1 MTTIGNILWFILG
14 GIIAGT
20 LWMLAGAV
28 FCLTVVGIPFG
39 LACFRIAVFAY
50 APFGKELVD
59 ARDVGEERLS
69 GTGFAN
75 FLWFALAG
83 LWLWISFVLAGISM
97 LIGIVTIPFGFAYF
111 KLATAAFAPLG
122 KRIVSGDMAHV
133 IRQRK
138 ASGQLDDRLSHGK
151 IERAREVPLPG
162 MASRTE
168 KRESEREF
176 GVRKPIRHRSTARSL
191 ARRRTARA
199 VRNVLLALLALAAL
213 AGAVPASRWFFRRAV
228 SENDFFTLRHADVLT
243 DGILTA
249 NHILAAAGVSV
260 GTNLFAFSVDGV
272 RDRIAADPLVQ
283 SATVVRRI
291 PDTLLV
297 SVVERRPV
305 ARITGASETA
315 PLAIDDTGHVL
326 GPSALRSALPTL
338 SGLSDTVLAPGDVV
352 SDPLLPRLLDILS
365 ICNHPEIRDAT
376 PPVRPIRLDVSD
388 RTRILMTLDNG
399 ENVFLSTD
407 GYADKIRRL
416 VVMRRVASERSLPLR
431 NWDLTADRSY
441 PATP

>member
-1 MTTIGNILWFILG
+1 MT
-14 GIIAGT
+14 
-20 LWMLAGAV
+20 
-28 FCLTVVGIPFG
+28 P
-39 LACFRIAVFAY
+39 
-50 APFGKELVD
+50 P
-59 ARDVGEERLS
+59 S
-69 GTGFAN
+69 
-75 FLWFALAG
+75 
-83 LWLWISFVLAGISM
+83 S
-97 LIGIVTIPFGFAYF
+97 
-111 KLATAAFAPLG
+111 
-122 KRIVSGDMAHV
+122 
-133 IRQRK
+133 RQ
-138 ASGQLDDRLSHGK
+138 
-151 IERAREVPLPG
+151 
-162 MASRTE
+162 
-168 KRESEREF
+168 
-176 GVRKPIRHRSTARSL
+176 PIRRRSTARSL
-191 ARRRTARA
+191 ARRRTARV
-199 VRNVLLALLALAAL
+199 VRNILLAILALAVL

-260 GTNLFAFSVDGV
+260 GTNLFAFSVDSV

-305 ARITGASETA
+305 ARITAAGDTA

-352 SDPLLPRLLDILS
+352 TDPLLPRLLDILS

-376 PPVRPIRLDVSD
+376 PPVRPVRLDVSD
-388 RTRILMTLDNG
+388 RTRILMILDND

-407 GYADKIRRL
+407 GYADKIRHL
-416 VVMRRVASERSLPLR
+416 VVMRRVAAERSLPLR
-431 NWDLTADRSY
+431 NWDLTANRSY